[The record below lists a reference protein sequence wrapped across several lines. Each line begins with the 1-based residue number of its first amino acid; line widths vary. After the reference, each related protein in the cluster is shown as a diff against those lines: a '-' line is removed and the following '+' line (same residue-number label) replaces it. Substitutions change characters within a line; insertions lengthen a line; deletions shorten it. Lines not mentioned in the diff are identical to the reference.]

1 MNKMMEYLLG
11 GIIFIILGLVDLA
24 FLANWNFQKFDGI
37 LGIIMIIA
45 GIVFMIIGFTKK
57 EA

>member
-11 GIIFIILGLVDLA
+11 GIIFIILGLADMAL
-24 FLANWNFQKFDGI
+24 LANWDLQKFDGI

-45 GIVFMIIGFTKK
+45 GIVFMIIGFMKK
-57 EA
+57 ET

>member
-11 GIIFIILGLVDLA
+11 GIIFIILGLADMAL
-24 FLANWNFQKFDGI
+24 LANWDFQKFDGI

-57 EA
+57 DA